1 MFLISSRTSDK
12 LYVKIK
18 RNAIQIFIDWSPLM
32 GEERSELVV
41 FALMAIGVVAG
52 AALVIESVRMY
63 DDVALSISSQLQE
76 KGNDSTDGTKSRTV
90 SIDRAETFVMPSSD
104 GGEFQVTMRVKQAIA
119 YERDGETIIEID
131 YEVMNGG
138 TEQAYPMLRISC
150 SPTESPTDEFG
161 GDDGLSRIS
170 EEAIAPGKSMES
182 TASFVLS
189 KGDERDGKVPSPV
202 TLRVT
207 SMYGGTMSVDIDVPS
222 IA

>member
-1 MFLISSRTSDK
+1 
-12 LYVKIK
+12 
-18 RNAIQIFIDWSPLM
+18 M